1 MSTASIGPIGQQGQQ
16 TTTGHD
22 AFREVGLDDF
32 LKLMIA
38 ELQNQDPLNPMDNT
52 KILQQFSQIREI
64 ESNQRLTDTLES
76 VLLGQNVATASNLL
90 ELTIVALSDE
100 GEQVTGRVD
109 RVSIEDGVA
118 KLHVG
123 EHAIDLKNIAEIL
136 PEDGHEAQE
145 PGTQP
150 QPDSMDL

>member
-1 MSTASIGPIGQQGQQ
+1 MSTASVGPIGQQDQQ
-16 TTTGHD
+16 TATGRD

-52 KILQQFSQIREI
+52 EILQQISQIREI
-64 ESNQRLTDTLES
+64 ESSQQLTETLES
-76 VLLGQNVATASNLL
+76 VLLGQHVATAGNLL
-90 ELTIVALSDE
+90 ERRIVALSDAAE
-100 GEQVTGRVD
+100 EITGRVD

-123 EHAIDLKNIAEIL
+123 EHSIELKNVTEIL
-136 PEDGHEAQE
+136 AEGDDQSQDAG
-145 PGTQP
+145 G
-150 QPDSMDL
+150 